1 MNRNAQVVT
10 FACNF
15 ALCIE
20 APPTV
25 HSSFELHTSQDVKK
39 VGSSTGTPATST
51 SPLGQTGRMP
61 SAGKSTRK
69 QVGMRHC
76 GTEDLNRSKSIWW
89 LSWDTHSSMISIS
102 SIFKLKLEIFAKKE
116 LLVQVP
122 ESSRWWTA
130 GCHTQLW
137 RQSVPIQAWIL
148 CLYESMSIN
157 IFRYRLLW

>member
-1 MNRNAQVVT
+1 MATGVTGHTGAHAAGRVGAEPRPGHGGATIPRRDQGARTAGVTVKRREDAMNRNVQVGT

-76 GTEDLNRSKSIWW
+76 GTEDLNRSKSIWVGI
-89 LSWDTHSSMISIS
+89 HI
-102 SIFKLKLEIFAKKE
+102 A
-116 LLVQVP
+116 
-122 ESSRWWTA
+122 A
-130 GCHTQLW
+130 
-137 RQSVPIQAWIL
+137 
-148 CLYESMSIN
+148 
-157 IFRYRLLW
+157 

>member
-1 MNRNAQVVT
+1 MATGVTGHTGGHAAGRVGAAPRPGHGGATIPLLDQGARTAGGTVKRRGGAMNRNVQVGT

-61 SAGKSTRK
+61 SAGKS
-69 QVGMRHC
+69 
-76 GTEDLNRSKSIWW
+76 I
-89 LSWDTHSSMISIS
+89 
-102 SIFKLKLEIFAKKE
+102 
-116 LLVQVP
+116 
-122 ESSRWWTA
+122 
-130 GCHTQLW
+130 
-137 RQSVPIQAWIL
+137 
-148 CLYESMSIN
+148 
-157 IFRYRLLW
+157 